1 MTEKEF
7 HKMKS
12 QDLVQLLLAQGIDSV
27 RLQET
32 LEEKK
37 LNLEQL
43 RQTNDSLKERLNER
57 DAATEQ
63 LKKDLDQSDARIR
76 ALEAEMESLQADQWI
91 DLKEIGSLTDAT
103 HRLDRKSVV

>member
-32 LEEKK
+32 LEAS
-37 LNLEQL
+37 
-43 RQTNDSLKERLNER
+43 TN
-57 DAATEQ
+57 ATPPRNSSRKT
-63 LKKDLDQSDARIR
+63 LTR
-76 ALEAEMESLQADQWI
+76 ATPA
-91 DLKEIGSLTDAT
+91 
-103 HRLDRKSVV
+103 SVP

>member
-37 LNLEQL
+37 LNLTPPRNSSRKTL
-43 RQTNDSLKERLNER
+43 TR
-57 DAATEQ
+57 ATP
-63 LKKDLDQSDARIR
+63 A
-76 ALEAEMESLQADQWI
+76 
-91 DLKEIGSLTDAT
+91 
-103 HRLDRKSVV
+103 SVP